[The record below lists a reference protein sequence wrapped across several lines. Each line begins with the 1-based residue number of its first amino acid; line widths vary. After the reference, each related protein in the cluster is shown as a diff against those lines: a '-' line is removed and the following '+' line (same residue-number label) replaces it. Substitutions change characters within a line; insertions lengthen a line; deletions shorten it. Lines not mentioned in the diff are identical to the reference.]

1 MSPDSRTGHLLTR
14 LVTFSFTKP
23 AIVFLVLLAVG
34 GTFAAI
40 ASQLGFRGDFIEL
53 LPESTREVQDLK
65 IVQDLAGGGG
75 YFVIRVR
82 GDSKETRRAWAATLA
97 DKLEA
102 EKELVSYVEYRFD
115 ASFFSTRGLWL
126 LPSQKL
132 EALAA
137 DVDARITWEKQRALP
152 GFVDLLDEAPP
163 PTLEEID
170 QKYRSQASQNEF
182 IEGRTAPELYLF
194 VKPTKQA
201 GDLDFNRLI
210 VSRVTEVAA
219 SLKPQFP
226 AIEADF
232 TGAYVARVEEDDV
245 MREDLGRA
253 GLVSAVLALSIIL
266 LSTRKLTALWVVAL
280 PVALGISATFAF
292 AWFTIGHLNPV
303 TGFLGAIL
311 VGLGLEY
318 GTHLAMRYWEERRS
332 GDVLPSLRTTVLS
345 TFPGALT
352 SATTNAVA
360 FLVLVASKFDAF
372 KQFGTIA
379 GFGVM
384 ATVISAYVMAPA
396 ILRLSEAI
404 RPYKPRP
411 IALDEN
417 GHERTGPRI
426 PTVALVALV
435 LGITAVAAVSA
446 TYAPKAS
453 FEKDLKRLKG
463 KSPATELDEAINEQL
478 GIIMTPA
485 IIAVRSLTEAQT
497 LATLSR
503 DFKAERGAASAIH
516 EIATLNDFY
525 PPANDLEA
533 RRAGIKRLG
542 EVLQR
547 VPESLRTGKD
557 KERFDALSKMLD
569 SEPWGPDEVPKELR
583 RRFQP
588 IKGDGTFVLIFPAL
602 TGYDADALDKWA
614 ADLDEVSTR
623 GMKAGLDPRVLD
635 TNRIASRIFTIVR
648 QDGPFIMAAA
658 GVVVFVMILISLRS
672 LTRTVLVT
680 VPLYIGI
687 TCIFGAMQLFD
698 VKLNFLNV
706 VVLPNLLTI
715 AVDNSVHLYHRYMEE
730 GPGSIGH
737 ALRHT
742 GFASFVATC
751 SNAAGYAALFVAR
764 HEGLRSIAWLA
775 TLGVFCSFLGTTI
788 LFPALLEL
796 VERLK
801 LRPPPPAKS
810 PAEEEPG

>member
-1 MSPDSRTGHLLTR
+1 MSPDSRTAHLLTR
-14 LVTFSFTKP
+14 LANFSFSRP
-23 AIVFLVLLAVG
+23 VLVVMVLLTIG
-34 GTFAAI
+34 GTFAFI
-40 ASQLGFRGDFIEL
+40 ASRLGFRGDFIEL
-53 LPESTREVQDLK
+53 LPDSTREVQDLK
-65 IVQDLAGGGG
+65 VVQEMAGGGG
-75 YFVIRVR
+75 YFVVRVR
-82 GDSKETRRAWAATLA
+82 GDSKETRRAYAAALA
-97 DKLEA
+97 TRLEA
-102 EKELVSYVEYRFD
+102 QKELVSYVEYHFD
-115 ASFFSTRGLWL
+115 ASFFSTRALWL
-126 LPSQKL
+126 LSSDKL
-132 EALAA
+132 KALGE

-163 PTLEEID
+163 PTLEEIEK
-170 QKYRSQASQNEF
+170 KYASQARQSEY
-182 IEGRTAPELYLF
+182 IEGRTAPELYMF

-201 GDLDFNRLI
+201 GDLDFNRQILGK
-210 VSRVTEVAA
+210 VTEVTGSMAA
-219 SLKPQFP
+219 QFP
-226 AIEADF
+226 QINVDF

-253 GLVSAVLALSIIL
+253 GLVSSILALTIIL
-266 LSTRKLTALWVVAL
+266 LSTRRITALLVVAL

-292 AWFTIGHLNPV
+292 AYFTIGHLNPV

-318 GTHLAMRYWEERRS
+318 GTHLAMRYWEERRQA
-332 GDVLPSLRTTVLS
+332 DVLPALRTTVLS

-360 FLVLVASKFDAF
+360 FLVLLASRFDAF
-372 KQFGTIA
+372 KQFGSIA

-396 ILRLSEAI
+396 ILRLAERI
-404 RPYKPRP
+404 RPFK
-411 IALDEN
+411 ADKLNLDADGNEKS
-417 GHERTGPRI
+417 GPRV
-426 PTVALVALV
+426 PTSALVAIIV
-435 LGITAVAAVSA
+435 GITAVAAVSA

-463 KSPATELDEAINEQL
+463 KSPATELDEAINDQL

-485 IIAVRSLTEAQT
+485 IVAVKTLDEAQQ
-497 LATLSR
+497 LATISR
-503 DFKAERGAASAIH
+503 EFKVEKGAASAIQ
-516 EIATLNDFY
+516 EIASINDFFP
-525 PPANDLEA
+525 PPADVEA

-547 VPESLRTGKD
+547 VPESIRTGKD
-557 KERFDALSKMLD
+557 KDRFDSLAKMIA
-569 SEPWGPDEVPKELR
+569 SEPWGPNEVPNELR

-588 IKGDGTFVLIFPAL
+588 IKGEGTFVLIFPAL
-602 TGYDADALDKWA
+602 TGYNADSLDKWA
-614 ADLDEVSTR
+614 ADLDVVQAR
-623 GMKAGLDPRVLD
+623 GLKAGIDPHILD

-648 QDGPFIMAAA
+648 EDGPFIMAAA
-658 GVVVFVMILISLRS
+658 GLVVFVMILISLRS
-672 LTRTVLVT
+672 LTRTILVT

-775 TLGVFCSFLGTTI
+775 VLGVICSFIGTTI

-801 LRPPPPAKS
+801 LKSPPPAPEIAPK
-810 PAEEEPG
+810 

>member
-1 MSPDSRTGHLLTR
+1 MSPESRTARLLNR
-14 LVTFSFTKP
+14 LVSFSFGRP
-23 AIVFLVLLAVG
+23 GVVVLGLLLIG
-34 GTFAAI
+34 GTFALV
-40 ASQLGFRGDFIEL
+40 ASRLGFRGDFIEL
-53 LPESTREVQDLK
+53 LPDSTREVQDLK
-65 IVQDLAGGGG
+65 YVQELAGGGG

-82 GDSKETRRAWAATLA
+82 GDTKEGRRTYAAALA
-97 DKLEA
+97 KRLEQ
-102 EKELVSYVEYRFD
+102 EKEFVSYVEYHFD
-115 ASFFSTRGLWL
+115 ASFFSTRALWL
-126 LPSQKL
+126 LPAERLK
-132 EALAA
+132 ALAD
-137 DVDARITWEKQRALP
+137 DVDARITWEKERALP
-152 GFVDLLDEAPP
+152 GFVDLLGEPPP
-163 PTLEEID
+163 PTLAEIEER
-170 QKYRSQASQNEF
+170 YGAQARQPEYL
-182 IEGRTAPELYLF
+182 EGRTEPELYMF
-194 VKPTKQA
+194 IKPTKQA
-201 GDLDFNRLI
+201 GDLDFNRQI
-210 VSRVTEVAA
+210 VTRVTEVTREAQA
-219 SLKPQFP
+219 QFP
-226 AIEADF
+226 AITVDF

-253 GLVSAVLALSIIL
+253 GLVSSVLALTIIL
-266 LSTRKLTALWVVAL
+266 LSTRRLTALWVVAL

-292 AWFTIGHLNPV
+292 AYVTIGHLNPV

-318 GTHLAMRYWEERRS
+318 GTHLAMRYWEERRDA
-332 GDVLPSLRTTVLS
+332 DVLPSLRTTVVS
-345 TFPGALT
+345 TFPGAIT

-360 FLVLVASKFDAF
+360 FLVLLMSDFDAF
-372 KQFGTIA
+372 KQFGSIA

-396 ILRLSEAI
+396 VLRLAERV
-404 RPYKPRP
+404 RPFKRSTLTLGANGQERALPRVP
-411 IALDEN
+411 TGALIAL
-417 GHERTGPRI
+417 I
-426 PTVALVALV
+426 V
-435 LGITAVAAVSA
+435 GITTAAAISA

-485 IIAVRSLTEAQT
+485 IVAVRSLDEARQLT
-497 LATLSR
+497 AMTR
-503 DFKAERGAASAIH
+503 DFKAERGAASAIQ
-516 EIATLNDFY
+516 EVASINDFY
-525 PPANDLEA
+525 PPGSEVEG
-533 RRAGIKRLG
+533 RRQGIARLG

-547 VPESLRTGKD
+547 VPESIRTGKD
-557 KERFDALSKMLD
+557 KERFELLAKMLD
-569 SEPWGPDEVPKELR
+569 SQPWGVAEVPRELS

-588 IKGDGTFVLIFPAL
+588 IKGEGTFVLIFPAL
-602 TGYDADALDKWA
+602 TGYNADSLDKWA
-614 ADLDEVSTR
+614 ADLDEVVAR
-623 GMKAGLDPRVLD
+623 GTKAGIDPRVLD

-648 QDGPFIMAAA
+648 QDGPFIMTAA
-658 GVVVFVMILISLRS
+658 GIVVFVMIFISLRS
-672 LTRTVLVT
+672 LSKTVLVT
-680 VPLYIGI
+680 LPLYIGI

-775 TLGVFCSFLGTTI
+775 VLGVLCSFMGTTI

-796 VERLK
+796 VERFK
-801 LRPPPPAKS
+801 LRSPPGAPELAPK
-810 PAEEEPG
+810 EP

>member
-1 MSPDSRTGHLLTR
+1 VSPGSRTGQLLTR
-14 LVTFSFTKP
+14 MVNFSFTRP
-23 AIVFLVLLAVG
+23 VLVVMVLLTLG
-34 GTFAAI
+34 GAFALI
-40 ASQLGFRGDFIEL
+40 ASKLGFRGDFIEL
-53 LPESTREVQDLK
+53 LPDATREVQDLK
-65 IVQDLAGGGG
+65 VVQEMAGGGG

-82 GDSKETRRAWAATLA
+82 GDSKEGRRGYATALA
-97 DKLEA
+97 SRLEH
-102 EKELVSYVEYRFD
+102 EKEFVSYVEYHFD
-115 ASFFSTRGLWL
+115 ASFFATRALWL
-126 LPSQKL
+126 LSAETL
-132 EALAA
+132 NSLGD

-152 GFVDLLDEAPP
+152 GFVDLLGEPP
-163 PTLEEID
+163 PPSLAEIEK
-170 QKYRSQASQNEF
+170 KYNSPARTSEYL
-182 IEGRTAPELYLF
+182 EGRTAPELYLF

-210 VSRVTEVAA
+210 VAKITEVSA
-219 SLKPQFP
+219 SMKAEYPQ
-226 AIEADF
+226 ITVDF
-232 TGAYVARVEEDDV
+232 TGAYVSRVEEDDL
-245 MREDLGRA
+245 MHEDLGRA
-253 GLVSAVLALSIIL
+253 GIVSSVLALTIIL
-266 LSTRKLTALWVVAL
+266 LSTRRITALWVVAL

-292 AWFTIGHLNPV
+292 AYFAIGHLNPV

-318 GTHLAMRYWEERRS
+318 GTHLAMRYWEERKDS
-332 GDVLPSLRTTVLS
+332 EALAALRTTVIG

-352 SATTNAVA
+352 SALTNAVA
-360 FLVLVASKFDAF
+360 FLVLLLSDFDAF

-396 ILRLSEAI
+396 ILRLSERV
-404 RPYKPRP
+404 RPFKTAPVVLGVDGKEK
-411 IALDEN
+411 AV
-417 GHERTGPRI
+417 PRI
-426 PTVALVALV
+426 PTAVLV
-435 LGITAVAAVSA
+435 GIIFSITAIAAVSA
-446 TYAPKAS
+446 TFAPQAS

-463 KSPATELDEAINEQL
+463 RSPATELDEGINDQL

-485 IIAVRSLTEAQT
+485 IVAVKSLAEAET
-497 LATLSR
+497 LVGLSR
-503 DFKAERGAASAIH
+503 SFKAERGPASAIQN
-516 EIATLNDFY
+516 IASLNDFF
-525 PPANDLEA
+525 PAPHEVDA
-533 RRAGIKRLG
+533 RRAAIARLG
-542 EVLQR
+542 SVLQR
-547 VPESLRTGKD
+547 VPASIRTGKD
-557 KERFDALSKMLD
+557 AARFDSLAKMID
-569 SEPWGPDEVPKELR
+569 SQPWGQADVPNELR
-583 RRFQP
+583 RRFEP
-588 IKGDGTFVLIFPAL
+588 IKGTGTFVLIFPAL
-602 TGYDADALDKWA
+602 SGYNADALDAWA
-614 ADLDEVSTR
+614 ADLDEVMAR
-623 GMKAGLDPRVLD
+623 GRAQNLDPRVLD

-658 GVVVFVMILISLRS
+658 GLVVFVMILISLRS
-672 LTRTVLVT
+672 FTRTVLVT

-715 AVDNSVHLYHRYMEE
+715 AVDNSVHLYHRYIEE

-775 TLGVFCSFLGTTI
+775 VLGVVCSFLGTTV

-801 LRPPPPAKS
+801 RNARDGAAQTVAK
-810 PAEEEPG
+810 

>member
-1 MSPDSRTGHLLTR
+1 MSPDSRIGHLLTR
-14 LVTFSFTKP
+14 LVTFSFTRP
-23 AIVFLVLLAVG
+23 AIVFLGLLAIG
-34 GTFAAI
+34 GTFALI

-53 LPESTREVQDLK
+53 LPDSTREVQDLK
-65 IVQDLAGGGG
+65 VVQDLAGGGG

-82 GDSKETRRAWAATLA
+82 GDSKDGRRAYAAALA
-97 DKLEA
+97 KRLEQ
-102 EKELVSYVEYRFD
+102 EKELVSYVEYHFD
-115 ASFFSTRGLWL
+115 AAFFSSRALWL
-126 LPSQKL
+126 LPSEKL
-132 EALAA
+132 EALAS
-137 DVDARITWEKQRALP
+137 DVDARITYEKQRALP
-152 GFVDLLDEAPP
+152 GYVDLLDEAPP
-163 PTLEEID
+163 PTLEEIEK
-170 QKYRSQASQNEF
+170 KYASQARQSEF
-182 IEGRTAPELYLF
+182 IEGRSAPELYMF
-194 VKPTKQA
+194 IKPTKQA
-201 GDLDFNRLI
+201 GDLDFNRQILA
-210 VSRVTEVAA
+210 RVTALTTEM
-219 SLKPQFP
+219 KTQFP
-226 AIEADF
+226 AVEVDF
-232 TGAYVARVEEDDV
+232 TGACVARVEEDDV

-253 GLVSAVLALSIIL
+253 GLVSSVLALTIIL
-266 LSTRKLTALWVVAL
+266 LSTRRLTALWVVAL

-292 AWFTIGHLNPV
+292 AYFTIGHLNPV

-318 GTHLAMRYWEERRS
+318 GTHLAMRYWEERRTA
-332 GDVLPSLRTTVLS
+332 DVLPSLRTTVIS

-360 FLVLVASKFDAF
+360 FLVLVMSRFDAF
-372 KQFGTIA
+372 KQFGSIA

-384 ATVISAYVMAPA
+384 ATVVSAYVMAPA
-396 ILRLSEAI
+396 ILRLSERL
-404 RPYKPRP
+404 RPYKAKP
-411 IALDEN
+411 ISPEEAAAAKN
-417 GHERTGPRI
+417 GWRV
-426 PTVALVALV
+426 PTSALVALV
-435 LGITAVAAVSA
+435 VVVTAVAAVSA

-485 IIAVRSLTEAQT
+485 IVAVRSLDDAQRMAT
-497 LATLSR
+497 LAR
-503 DFKAERGAASAIH
+503 EAKHDKGAASSIQ
-516 EIATLNDFY
+516 EIASLNDFF
-525 PPANDLEA
+525 PTPSDVEQ
-533 RRAGIKRLG
+533 RRAGIARLA
-542 EVLQR
+542 EVMKR
-547 VPESLRTGKD
+547 VPESIRTGKD
-557 KERFDALSKMLD
+557 KDRFELISKMLD
-569 SEPWGPDEVPKELR
+569 SQPWGPDEVPQELR

-588 IKGDGTFVLIFPAL
+588 IKGQGTFVLIFPAI
-602 TGYDADALDKWA
+602 TGYNADSLDKWA
-614 ADLDEVSTR
+614 ADLDEVIDR

-648 QDGPFIMAAA
+648 QDGPFIMTSA
-658 GVVVFVMILISLRS
+658 GIVVFVMILISLRS
-672 LTRTVLVT
+672 LYRTVLVT

-775 TLGVFCSFLGTTI
+775 VLGVLCSFLGTTI

-796 VERLK
+796 VERFRLK
-801 LRPPPPAKS
+801 PPPAAPETAAK
-810 PAEEEPG
+810 

>member
-1 MSPDSRTGHLLTR
+1 MLPNSRTGHLLTR
-14 LVTFSFTKP
+14 LVTFSFTRP
-23 AIVFLVLLAVG
+23 ALVFLVLLLVG
-34 GTFAAI
+34 GTFAGI

-53 LPESTREVQDLK
+53 LPDSTREVQDLK
-65 IVQDLAGGGG
+65 VVQELAGGGG

-82 GDSKETRRAWAATLA
+82 GDSKETRRAYASALATR
-97 DKLEA
+97 LEQ
-102 EKELVSYVEYRFD
+102 EKDSVSYVEYRFD

-126 LPSQKL
+126 LPSEKL
-132 EALAA
+132 QALAA

-163 PTLEEID
+163 PTIDEIAK
-170 QKYRSQASQNEF
+170 KYGNAASQNEF
-182 IEGRTAPELYLF
+182 IEGRTAPELYMF

-210 VSRVTEVAA
+210 VAKVTGVTNE
-219 SLKPQFP
+219 LKARFP
-226 AIEADF
+226 AIEVDF

-253 GLVSAVLALSIIL
+253 GLVSSVLALTIIL
-266 LSTRKLTALWVVAL
+266 LSTRRITALWVVAL

-292 AWFTIGHLNPV
+292 AYFTIGHLNPV

-332 GDVLPSLRTTVLS
+332 ADVLPSLRTTVLS

-360 FLVLVASKFDAF
+360 FLVLLMSHFDAF
-372 KQFGTIA
+372 KQFGSIA

-384 ATVISAYVMAPA
+384 ATVVSAYIMAPA

-404 RPYKPRP
+404 RPYKARP

-417 GHERTGPRI
+417 GLEKTGPRI
-426 PTVALVALV
+426 PTSALIALVV
-435 LGITAVAAVSA
+435 GITAIAAVSA

-463 KSPATELDEAINEQL
+463 KSPATELDEAINDQL

-485 IIAVRSLTEAQT
+485 IVAVRSLDEAQR

-503 DFKAERGAASAIH
+503 DFKAERGASSAIH

-525 PPANDLEA
+525 PPASDVEA

-542 EVLQR
+542 EVLER
-547 VPESLRTGKD
+547 VPESIRTGKD
-557 KERFDALSKMLD
+557 KARFDSLAKMLG

-588 IKGDGTFVLIFPAL
+588 IKGDGAFVLIFPAL
-602 TGYDADALDKWA
+602 TGYNADSLDKWA
-614 ADLDEVSTR
+614 ADLDEVIAR
-623 GMKAGLDPRVLD
+623 GMKVGLDPRVLD

-648 QDGPFIMAAA
+648 QDGPFIMGAA
-658 GVVVFVMILISLRS
+658 GIVVFVMILISLRS
-672 LTRTVLVT
+672 LQRTVLVT

-775 TLGVFCSFLGTTI
+775 VLGVICSFLGTTI

-801 LRPPPPAKS
+801 LKPPPAAPESVAK
-810 PAEEEPG
+810 

>member
-14 LVTFSFTKP
+14 LVTFSFTRP
-23 AIVFLVLLAVG
+23 ALVFMVLLTLG
-34 GTFAAI
+34 GTFAFI
-40 ASQLGFRGDFIEL
+40 ASRLGFRGDFIEL
-53 LPESTREVQDLK
+53 LPDSTREVQDLK
-65 IVQDLAGGGG
+65 IVQEMAGGGG

-82 GDSKETRRAWAATLA
+82 GDSKEARRAYATSLA
-97 DKLEA
+97 SRLEQ
-102 EKELVSYVEYRFD
+102 EKDLVSYVEYHFD
-115 ASFFSTRGLWL
+115 ASFFSSRALWL
-126 LPSQKL
+126 LSADKL
-132 EALAA
+132 NDLVG

-152 GFVDLLDEAPP
+152 GFVDLLGEAPP
-163 PTLEEID
+163 PTLAEIEK
-170 QKYRSQASQNEF
+170 KYGNQARTSEY

-194 VKPTKQA
+194 AKPTKQA
-201 GDLDFNRLI
+201 GDLDFNRQI
-210 VSRVTEVAA
+210 VSKITDVTA
-219 SLKPQFP
+219 SMKTQYP
-226 AIEADF
+226 AIDVDF

-253 GLVSAVLALSIIL
+253 GMVSSVLALTIIL
-266 LSTRKLTALWVVAL
+266 LSTRRITALWVVAL

-292 AWFTIGHLNPV
+292 AYFTIGHLNPV

-318 GTHLAMRYWEERRS
+318 GTHLAMRYWEERREA
-332 GDVLPSLRTTVLS
+332 DVLPALRTTVIS

-352 SATTNAVA
+352 SALTNSVA
-360 FLVLVASKFDAF
+360 FLVLLMSDFDAF
-372 KQFGTIA
+372 KQFGGIA

-396 ILRLSEAI
+396 ILRLSERV
-404 RPYKPRP
+404 RPFKARP
-411 IALDEN
+411 IALGADGKEKSLP
-417 GHERTGPRI
+417 RVPTG
-426 PTVALVALV
+426 V
-435 LGITAVAAVSA
+435 LIGLIVGITAVAAVSA

-463 KSPATELDEAINEQL
+463 KSPATELDENINAQL

-485 IIAVRSLTEAQT
+485 IVAVKSLDEAEK
-497 LATLSR
+497 LAAVSR
-503 DFKAERGAASAIH
+503 AFKTERGASSAIH
-516 EIATLNDFY
+516 EIASLNDFF
-525 PPANDLEA
+525 PAPSELEA
-533 RRAGIKRLG
+533 RGAAIAKLG
-542 EVLQR
+542 PVLQR
-547 VPESLRTGKD
+547 VPESIRTGKD
-557 KERFDALSKMLD
+557 KARFDSLATMIDSK
-569 SEPWGPDEVPKELR
+569 PWGPDEVPTEIR

-588 IKGDGTFVLIFPAL
+588 IKGTGTFVLIFPSL
-602 TGYDADALDKWA
+602 TGYNADSLDKWA
-614 ADLDEVSTR
+614 ADLDEVIAR
-623 GMKAGLDPRVLD
+623 GMKVGLDPRVLD

-658 GVVVFVMILISLRS
+658 GLVVFVMILISLRS

-715 AVDNSVHLYHRYMEE
+715 AVDNSVHLYHRYIEE

-775 TLGVFCSFLGTTI
+775 VLGVLCSFLGTTI

-796 VERLK
+796 VERIK
-801 LRPPPPAKS
+801 LRARPAAPETVAK
-810 PAEEEPG
+810 

>member
-1 MSPDSRTGHLLTR
+1 MSPDSRIGHLLTR
-14 LVTFSFTKP
+14 LVTFSFTRP
-23 AIVFLVLLAVG
+23 AIVFAGLLVIG
-34 GTFAAI
+34 GAFALI
-40 ASQLGFRGDFIEL
+40 ASRLGFRGDFIEL
-53 LPESTREVQDLK
+53 LPERTREVQDLK
-65 IVQDLAGGGG
+65 IVQDMAGGGG

-82 GDSKETRRAWAATLA
+82 GDSKEGRRRYAATLA
-97 DKLEA
+97 QRLEA
-102 EKELVSYVEYRFD
+102 QKDLVSYVEYHFD
-115 ASFFSTRGLWL
+115 ASFFTSRALWL
-126 LPSQKL
+126 LPAD
-132 EALAA
+132 ALKSLAD

-163 PTLEEID
+163 PTLEEIE
-170 QKYRSQASQNEF
+170 QKYGSKGRQSEF
-182 IEGRTAPELYLF
+182 IEGRTAPELYMF
-194 VKPTKQA
+194 VKPTTHA
-201 GDLDFNRLI
+201 ADLDFNRRILAK
-210 VSRVTEVAA
+210 VTEVSAG
-219 SLKPQFP
+219 LKGEWPS
-226 AIEADF
+226 IEVDF

-253 GLVSAVLALSIIL
+253 GLVSAALALTIIL
-266 LSTRKLTALWVVAL
+266 LSTRRITALWVVAL

-292 AWFTIGHLNPV
+292 AYFTIGHLNPV

-318 GTHLAMRYWEERRS
+318 GTHLAMRYWEERRH
-332 GDVLPSLRTTVLS
+332 GDVLPSLRTTVLA

-360 FLVLVASKFDAF
+360 FLVLLASKFDAF
-372 KQFGTIA
+372 KQFGSIA

-384 ATVISAYVMAPA
+384 ATVVSAYVMAPA
-396 ILRLSEAI
+396 ILRLSEVL
-404 RPYKPRP
+404 RPAKPRP
-411 IALDEN
+411 PSPEGA
-417 GHERTGPRI
+417 GAPGRSFRI
-426 PTVALVALV
+426 PTGALVAII

-463 KSPATELDEAINEQL
+463 KSPATELDEAINDQL

-485 IIAVRSLTEAQT
+485 IVAVKSLEDARQ
-497 LATLSR
+497 LAALSR
-503 DFKAERGAASAIH
+503 SVKTEKGAASAIQ
-516 EIATLNDFY
+516 EIATLNDFF
-525 PPANDLEA
+525 PPAEELEA
-533 RRAGIKRLG
+533 RRAGIVRLG

-547 VPESLRTGKD
+547 VPEGIRTGKD
-557 KERFDALSKMLD
+557 KERFDSLAKMIA
-569 SEPWGPDEVPKELR
+569 SEPWGADEVPRELR

-588 IKGDGTFVLIFPAL
+588 IRGQGTFVLIFPAL
-602 TGYDADALDKWA
+602 TGYDAEALDRWA
-614 ADLDEVSTR
+614 ADLDEVSAR
-623 GMKAGLDPRVLD
+623 GLAAGLDPRVLD

-648 QDGPFIMAAA
+648 QDGPFIMAGA
-658 GVVVFVMILISLRS
+658 GVVVFLMILISLRS

-680 VPLYIGI
+680 VPLYIGV

-775 TLGVFCSFLGTTI
+775 TLGVLCSFLGTTI

-801 LRPPPPAKS
+801 LRSSTPPPTPETASK
-810 PAEEEPG
+810 